1 MPRETRPPRD
11 NGAGAVLGIAAIAG
25 ILIAASLFGLV
36 TKIGQRQLQLQNSVD
51 LAALAGNQTFRG
63 LSTGIPCDRAKQIL
77 TINMSKLESCLIV
90 GEVTTVAG
98 TSSVMGIVLSA
109 TATAAPQ

>member
-1 MPRETRPPRD
+1 MRRETRLAPET
-11 NGAGAVLGIAAIAG
+11 GAGTLLGIAAIAG
-25 ILIAASLFGLV
+25 VLIAASLFGAV
-36 TKIGQRQLQLQNSVD
+36 TKIGHRQLQLQNSVD
-51 LAALAGNQTFRG
+51 LAALAANQSFRG
-63 LSTGIPCDRAKQIL
+63 LSSGIPCDRAKQIL

-98 TSSVMGIVLSA
+98 TVRVMGIVLNA

>member
-1 MPRETRPPRD
+1 MPQGTRVSPD
-11 NGAGAVLGIAAIAG
+11 EGAATVLGLATIAG

-51 LAALAGNQTFRG
+51 LAALAANQTFRG
-63 LSTGIPCDRAKQIL
+63 LSTGIPCDRARQIL
-77 TINMSKLESCLIV
+77 AINMSKLESCLIV

-98 TSSVMGIVLSA
+98 TVRVMGIVLSA